1 MGRDAQNRRSS
12 HRRGS
17 EERIDER
24 LARKMVGLGLSPRST
39 PPPSS
44 PLSSISSISSI
55 PPSVLS
61 SLHNIPGGADLMRDW
76 NLNWMFSMTQGH
88 DISQRVS
95 GLIERPLQALRQK
108 PARYAPEG
116 AKVFT
121 FEGGTKEK
129 PPLIQLQQSYTGRLA
144 LNHRYQTL
152 SCDDMSVEDLL
163 KRLND
168 VLGTTHTL
176 DTPGLSKC
184 LQEYLD
190 ESCDFGQVYSYLRPW
205 WNTSN
210 FEDVPQFMN
219 QRKVQ
224 DTYMREQAIR
234 GDTIIQRDIP
244 PRRLWDLFSNR
255 VIPFHVLNIP
265 QPDFVPPN
273 VWAVSHSWVKRKTDL
288 RYVSSRINNEE
299 WRVPLPRHANL
310 HDIRIE
316 LLNLGAEY
324 VFLDVLCLRQED
336 SKKPGKEYQ
345 RKKEWR
351 LDVPTIGQI
360 YRRPGQTVIIYFN
373 GLGLPFTITSDA
385 LDSDFHWLNR
395 VWTLQ
400 EIGHNIIAG
409 GLCPTS
415 FKQKEQKQWR
425 KFLDAMYEL
434 FQMTSENSYD
444 LFKLIDNIQIRKSS
458 NPIDRIH
465 GLVYLLGCTT
475 LPIYDEDLTEE
486 DVWGAIIER
495 MTPTQR
501 TSLLVGWGSRGDELY
516 DWRPSWGQLWDCDWL
531 HKIKAPLPL
540 NLDPAKIPQYA
551 HLEHLPQAGRIDQ
564 SDVFCHGARVI
575 RICDVA
581 LDGDPTPD
589 GSVNSED
596 DEDDEDEESEESEDD
611 EDEEDDHKAQ
621 SRQPPGDGWEGTVTI
636 NRGPKHRD
644 VEFTAAFQ
652 SSIRRGRYTLI
663 SVADLRNYLVV
674 GRVVGK
680 RRIPA
685 LNQVAYVIS
694 KRSVIKIAEKDMAN
708 LESKK
713 LFKLSAVVYCGSS

>member
-1 MGRDAQNRRSS
+1 MLPSLNNSS
-12 HRRGS
+12 
-17 EERIDER
+17 
-24 LARKMVGLGLSPRST
+24 
-39 PPPSS
+39 
-44 PLSSISSISSI
+44 
-55 PPSVLS
+55 SVLPSLINS
-61 SLHNIPGGADLMRDW
+61 SLGADLMRDW

-88 DISQRVS
+88 DINQRVS
-95 GLIERPLQALRQK
+95 ELIERPLQALRQK
-108 PARYAPEG
+108 SVRRGPER

-121 FEGGTKEK
+121 LEGGTKGN
-129 PPLIQLQQSYTGRLA
+129 PPVVQLQQSHTGQLA
-144 LNHRYQTL
+144 LSHRYQTL
-152 SCDDMSVEDLL
+152 SCDDMSSEDLL

-210 FEDVPQFMN
+210 FEDVPRFMN
-219 QRKVQ
+219 ERKAQ
-224 DTYMREQAIR
+224 DTFMREQAIR
-234 GDTIIQRDIP
+234 GDSIVQRDIP

-255 VIPFHVLNIP
+255 VIPYYVLKIP

-273 VWAVSHSWVKRKTDL
+273 IWAVSHSWVNRKTDL
-288 RYVSSRINNEE
+288 RHITSRINNEE
-299 WRVPLPRHANL
+299 WRVPLPRGANL

-324 VFLDVLCLRQED
+324 VFLDVLCLRQGD

-373 GLGLPFTITSDA
+373 GLGLPFTITSNA
-385 LDSDFHWLNR
+385 LNSSYHWLNR

-400 EIGHNIIAG
+400 EIGHNIVAG

-415 FKQKEQKQWR
+415 FKKKEQEQWKR
-425 KFLDAMYEL
+425 FLDAMYDL
-434 FQMTSENSYD
+434 FQMTSDTSYD
-444 LFKLIDNIQIRKSS
+444 LFKLIDNIQIRESS
-458 NPIDRIH
+458 NSIDRIH

-501 TSLLVGWGSRGDELY
+501 TSLLIGWGSRGDELY
-516 DWRPSWGQLWDCDWL
+516 DWRPSWSQLWECKWL
-531 HKIKAPLPL
+531 HEIKAPLPL
-540 NLDPAKIPQYA
+540 NLDPSMVSPYS

-564 SDVFCHGARVI
+564 SDVFCHAARVI
-575 RICDVA
+575 RTCDIV
-581 LDGDPTPD
+581 LDGSPTPE
-589 GSVNSED
+589 GSND
-596 DEDDEDEESEESEDD
+596 SEDD
-611 EDEEDDHKAQ
+611 EDEDGESEEEDEDDDDDGHEVRA
-621 SRQPPGDGWEGTVTI
+621 RRPPGEGWEGTVTI
-636 NRGPKHRD
+636 DRGPKHRD
-644 VEFTAAFQ
+644 VEFTGAFQ
-652 SSIRRGRYTLI
+652 SSIRRGQYTLI
-663 SVADLRNYLVV
+663 SVADQNLRNYLVV
-674 GRVVGK
+674 GKIVGK

-694 KRSVIKIAEKDMAN
+694 KRSVIKISESDLVN

-713 LFKLSAVVYCGSS
+713 LFKPAAVVYCGMS